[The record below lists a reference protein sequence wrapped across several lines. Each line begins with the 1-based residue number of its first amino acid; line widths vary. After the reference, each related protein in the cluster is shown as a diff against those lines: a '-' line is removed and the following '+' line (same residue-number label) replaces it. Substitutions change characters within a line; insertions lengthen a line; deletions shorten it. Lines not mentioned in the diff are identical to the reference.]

1 MAEDGGKMT
10 PKAAQLLGLAMR
22 ARKIVS
28 GEGLVITAVR
38 NGQARL
44 VLLASDAS
52 DNTAKKVKD
61 KCSYYGV
68 SCVTTGDRH
77 SLGHAIGKDG
87 RVTVAVTDG
96 KLAESIQRLLT

>member
-1 MAEDGGKMT
+1 MI
-10 PKAAQLLGLAMR
+10 PKAAQLLGIAMR
-22 ARKIVS
+22 ARKIVT
-28 GEGLVITAVR
+28 GEELVITAVR

-68 SCVTTGDRH
+68 SCVTTGDRY

>member
-1 MAEDGGKMT
+1 MT
-10 PKAAQLLGLAMR
+10 AKAAQLLGLAMR

>member
-1 MAEDGGKMT
+1 MI
-10 PKAAQLLGLAMR
+10 PQAAQLLGLAMR
-22 ARKIVS
+22 ARK
-28 GEGLVITAVR
+28 VITGEELVLQAVR
-38 NGQARL
+38 SNQAKL

-52 DNTAKKVKD
+52 ANTAKKVQD

>member
-1 MAEDGGKMT
+1 MI
-10 PKAAQLLGLAMR
+10 PQAAQLLGIAMR
-22 ARKIVS
+22 ARKIVT
-28 GEGLVITAVR
+28 GEELVIAAIR

-68 SCVTTGDRH
+68 SCVTTGDRY

>member
-1 MAEDGGKMT
+1 MI

-22 ARKIVS
+22 ARK
-28 GEGLVITAVR
+28 VITGEEQVLAAIR
-38 NGQARL
+38 SGQAHL
-44 VLLASDAS
+44 VLLAADAS
-52 DNTAKKVKD
+52 DNTAKKMRD

-77 SLGHAIGKDG
+77 ELGRAIGKDG

>member
-1 MAEDGGKMT
+1 MN

-22 ARKIVS
+22 ARKIIT
-28 GEGLVITAVR
+28 GEELVLQAVR
-38 NGQARL
+38 SGQARL
-44 VLLASDAS
+44 VLLAADAS
-52 DNTAKKVKD
+52 GNTAKKVQD

-68 SCVTTGDRH
+68 ACVTTTDRY

>member
-1 MAEDGGKMT
+1 MT
-10 PKAAQLLGLAMR
+10 PKAAQMLGMAMR
-22 ARKIVS
+22 ARK
-28 GEGLVITAVR
+28 VITGEEMVLQAVR

-52 DNTAKKVKD
+52 ENTAKKVHD

-68 SCVTTGDRH
+68 SCVTTGDRY

>member
-1 MAEDGGKMT
+1 MT
-10 PKAAQLLGLAMR
+10 PKAAQMLGMAMR
-22 ARKIVS
+22 ARKVVT
-28 GEGLVITAVR
+28 GEEMVLQAVR

-52 DNTAKKVKD
+52 ENTAKKMRD

-68 SCVTTGDRH
+68 SCVTTSDRYT
-77 SLGHAIGKDG
+77 LGHAIGKDG

>member
-1 MAEDGGKMT
+1 MT

-22 ARKIVS
+22 ARKIVT
-28 GEGLVITAVR
+28 GEEMVLQAVR

-52 DNTAKKVKD
+52 ENTAKKMKD

-68 SCVTTGDRH
+68 SCITTGDRYE
-77 SLGHAIGKDG
+77 LGHAVGKDG